1 MQVVPHKCPCECN
14 VDVSIHLPC
23 AEGVTA
29 GQGHLMWNR
38 WNRAAPARQRR
49 LWWSRSVPTTLLT
62 CTNASMCERSWVV
75 VVRGSVN
82 AWRRPI
88 MLLHFCIYFT
98 LITGK
103 LLPISIFAVVGR
115 CTGVITIAQMCVLL
129 ILLIFLRIRQPPIQH
144 GSSTV
149 KQFKKLDC
157 VLRRVSR
164 QEQFFPSWVWLW
176 LSARHGC
183 DTRKRGVDRC
193 AVKNGIKTK
202 NRKPTSIFLC
212 ARKVT

>member
-1 MQVVPHKCPCECN
+1 MQVVPHKCPCVCN

-115 CTGVITIAQMCVLL
+115 VHGRHHHRPNVCVVDSAY
-129 ILLIFLRIRQPPIQH
+129 FSENPP
-144 GSSTV
+144 TTN
-149 KQFKKLDC
+149 
-157 VLRRVSR
+157 
-164 QEQFFPSWVWLW
+164 
-176 LSARHGC
+176 SAREFNRQAVQE
-183 DTRKRGVDRC
+183 TRLRATPCVATGTIFSFLGMVMVVSQARLWYSEAGGWIGVRWRM
-193 AVKNGIKTK
+193 G
-202 NRKPTSIFLC
+202 
-212 ARKVT
+212 